1 MKKLLTLFLSALL
14 VLSANGAVAFAES
27 DASWSYD
34 NSVLVTVTVKEN
46 RTFTPA
52 DFPKT
57 CTDVYVAEKSYGN
70 DMYTYTLLIVLD
82 IQKGQYHLDKAI
94 SDIETHIRHRG
105 DTSISFVAVEK
116 NYLSPDYYEK
126 ASSLCLNENV
136 LNLRVGETAD
146 LYIQNE
152 NVYAKGKDA
161 CGFEITFYEDAID
174 IDKLTTDSY
183 SEYGIKLDTV
193 PTQAGTYMAEL
204 TDGKGIKEHINVLN
218 SLAAVEEIKCISI
231 YFAHLAGNYG
241 HEYWSVENES
251 VASISLSGGVL
262 EDYTLTP
269 LGQTAKVKAESSG
282 TTYITVEKYD
292 ITEVCVVK
300 VFDSGDVNLDGNV
313 DSIDA
318 ALVLKYDAGILGDE
332 YYANTY
338 GALAGDMNQDGR
350 VDSIDAAQIL
360 KYDAGVL

>member
-1 MKKLLTLFLSALL
+1 MKKLLALLLSALL
-14 VLSANGAVAFAES
+14 VLSASAILVSAEGGV
-27 DASWSYD
+27 SWSYD
-34 NSVLVTVTVKEN
+34 NSVLVTVTSKEN

-52 DFPKT
+52 DFSET
-57 CTDVYVAEKSYGN
+57 CKGVYVAEKSYGN
-70 DMYTYTLLIVLD
+70 DMYTYTLLVVLD

-94 SDIETHIRHRG
+94 QEIEVHIRPG
-105 DTSISFVAVEK
+105 VALDMTLVSVEK
-116 NYLSPDYYEK
+116 NYLAPDYYEK

-152 NVYAKGKDA
+152 NVYAKGKA
-161 CGFEITFYEDAID
+161 PYGFEITFDEAAID
-174 IDKLTTDSY
+174 IDKLTADSY
-183 SEYGIKLDTV
+183 SQYGIKLDTV
-193 PTQAGTYMAEL
+193 TTQAGTYMAEL
-204 TDGKGIKEHINVLN
+204 TDGKGVKEHINVLD

-231 YFAHLAGNYG
+231 YFAHLAGNYS
-241 HEYWSVENES
+241 HEYWSVQNES

-269 LGQTAKVKAESSG
+269 LGQTATVKAESCG

-292 ITEVCVVK
+292 ATEVCVVK
-300 VFDSGDVNLDGNV
+300 VFDSGDVNMDGNV
-313 DSIDA
+313 DSLDA
-318 ALVLKYDAGILGDE
+318 ALVLKYDAGIFDDE

-338 GALAGDMNQDGR
+338 GVLAGDINQDGS

-360 KYDAGVL
+360 KYDAGL